1 MLITRLFSLRTLILA
16 LGMVALLMLSACAQY
31 GIAEVVT
38 TTSTGKTLSDHAVSF
53 GSGKDCSTTRYQN
66 GLTYCKEDEKDL
78 KQTGLYCYPT
88 LGAAT
93 CYDRPNPHDYKA
105 LENNR
110 NDHNYGQIP
119 PPQRTLVIEPEPRS
133 GSGDSGY
140 GRP

>member
-1 MLITRLFSLRTLILA
+1 MLITRLFSLRTLVLA
-16 LGMVALLMLSACAQY
+16 LGMVALLMLAACAQY
-31 GIAEVVT
+31 GIAEVVAT
-38 TTSTGKTLSDHAVSF
+38 SSTGKTIPDHIVSYS
-53 GSGKDCSTTRYQN
+53 SGKDCSTVRYNN

-105 LENNR
+105 LSNDR
-110 NDHNYGQIP
+110 NEHNYGQNP
-119 PPQRTLVIEPEPRS
+119 PPMRRLRIEPAPRP
-133 GSGDSGY
+133 DD